1 MIITCRTGAGD
12 AAISA
17 SKAVLTL
24 ALLMYTARSAEIALD
39 PLRHSIR
46 IGLGHLKLVDQDSLQ
61 PSSVKLYR
69 LLHHSI
75 QSLLQVSVTFAF

>member
-1 MIITCRTGAGD
+1 
-12 AAISA
+12 
-17 SKAVLTL
+17 VLTL

-61 PSSVKLYR
+61 PNLVKYR